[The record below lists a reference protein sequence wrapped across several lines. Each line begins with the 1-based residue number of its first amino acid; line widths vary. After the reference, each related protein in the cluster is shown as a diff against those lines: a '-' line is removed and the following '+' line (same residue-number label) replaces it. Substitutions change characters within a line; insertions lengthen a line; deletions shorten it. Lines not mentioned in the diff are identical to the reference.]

1 MEPMMKS
8 LMSFF
13 NQHAKVMPALLSIT
27 IILIEA
33 SIALY
38 ILRNI

>member
-1 MEPMMKS
+1 MMKS